1 MLTMLML
8 LMMMVMMRMA
18 MMMMMMMMMQTVAAM
33 VDRIKPLTSAQT
45 LLLGATTPPD
55 LAACRL

>member
-8 LMMMVMMRMA
+8 LMLMGMMG
-18 MMMMMMMMMQTVAAM
+18 MMMTMMMMMQTVAAM
-33 VDRIKPLTSAQT
+33 VGRIKPLTSAQT

-55 LAACRL
+55 LAACIL